1 MRIPVYDDELKTA
14 AEGSRVVSLFRHAA
28 LEGVPE
34 IPLGDTIDGREPEGA
49 GFAASTAAQ
58 IELSLPPVCSL
69 RPAGPGRRSW
79 RDGWSGECSSMA
91 ERRCWP
97 RWIPATAAWPGGSTT
112 CSNRPAGTVP
122 MPRAG
127 WCRTFSIHSGAR
139 IAGLAADIW
148 LVR

>member
-58 IELSLPPVCSL
+58 VELSLPPVWFSAAGGTGKTVLARWLVWRMQQHGREAVLAALDPGNRSL
-69 RPAGPGRRSW
+69 ARWFDDVQQPAG
-79 RDGWSGECSSMA
+79 RDSAHAS
-91 ERRCWP
+91 R
-97 RWIPATAAWPGGSTT
+97 
-112 CSNRPAGTVP
+112 
-122 MPRAG
+122 
-127 WCRTFSIHSGAR
+127 
-139 IAGLAADIW
+139 W
-148 LVR
+148 LVQDLLDPLWCTDRRVGGGHLVG